1 MLGAELNNLDSCIG
15 CPFREQSLKTCHGLG
30 ATEARGTTG
39 AASWSWLPGRGGM
52 RADSQKIRS
61 YKVERGAYSKVQAA
75 VCANA
80 RAEKVASRDLEGF

>member
-1 MLGAELNNLDSCIG
+1 MQWGVVHSQ
-15 CPFREQSLKTCHGLG
+15 R
-30 ATEARGTTG
+30 RGDTGTRLRKHTTG
-39 AASWSWLPGRGGM
+39 AASWGWLPGRAGM
-52 RADSQKIRS
+52 RAESQKIKS